1 MQSLVLV
8 GSGGCMQELLWQITE
23 YNKRVCITDA
33 WNVIGYVDTEP
44 APKEINVG
52 MGKCPYLGNDEVLL
66 NAKSVTN
73 VAICVGNSHLREKLV
88 AKYRQNPHIKY
99 PNLIL
104 SDVKMCDNVQLGEG
118 CIISMDCVLST
129 EVCLGNFVFL
139 NMGVTICHQ
148 GRIGDFTTL
157 SPYAKLAGNVTIGS
171 RCDIGMGTV
180 VIQGKTIGHNVV
192 TGAGSVIV
200 TDIMPDCTVVGVPAK
215 KIRNNG

>member
-1 MQSLVLV
+1 MPIS
-8 GSGGCMQELLWQITE
+8 
-23 YNKRVCITDA
+23 R
-33 WNVIGYVDTEP
+33 
-44 APKEINVG
+44 
-52 MGKCPYLGNDEVLL
+52 NDEVLL
-66 NAKSVTN
+66 NAKSATN

-129 EVCLGNFVFL
+129 EVRLGNFVFL

-148 GRIGDFTTL
+148 GCIGDFTTL